1 MIRTA
6 RKSGLRQSIRRC
18 QECVAAGNQLVLMK
32 KGRKRSEEDECPI
45 CNLLLPLDVNQ
56 SWLQACCMKR
66 VCKGCILAAAKR
78 GMKDCPFCRT
88 HTPND
93 GSEIL
98 AMTQK
103 RVDAGDPMA
112 ILCLGND
119 YRHGAY
125 GLEKNVTRAVELYE
139 RAAELGVKEAHFTL
153 GVLYGVG
160 KDVERDTAKAI
171 RHYET
176 AAMSGHVSARLI
188 LGRAEGNAG
197 YDDLAL
203 QHFLIA
209 AKMGNEA
216 SLENVKSMF
225 MGGDVTKAQYAEAL
239 RGYQS
244 AVDETRSPDRDEVA
258 TLELYVR

>member
-1 MIRTA
+1 
-6 RKSGLRQSIRRC
+6 
-18 QECVAAGNQLVLMK
+18 
-32 KGRKRSEEDECPI
+32 
-45 CNLLLPLDVNQ
+45 
-56 SWLQACCMKR
+56 
-66 VCKGCILAAAKR
+66 
-78 GMKDCPFCRT
+78 
-88 HTPND
+88 
-93 GSEIL
+93 
-98 AMTQK
+98 
-103 RVDAGDPMA
+103 
-112 ILCLGND
+112 
-119 YRHGAY
+119 
-125 GLEKNVTRAVELYE
+125 
-139 RAAELGVKEAHFTL
+139 
-153 GVLYGVG
+153 
-160 KDVERDTAKAI
+160 
-171 RHYET
+171 
-176 AAMSGHVSARLI
+176 MSGHVSARLI